1 MPSSPRSSSR
11 PRLAA
16 AVLTAAGFLAGAEA
30 PGAER
35 PATAAP
41 DFSALDR
48 AIDAGEFPKLG
59 SVLVERGG
67 AVLYERYVAGDAATL
82 RDTRSVTKTITGL
95 LVGAAIADGRLAGV
109 DARVLPF
116 FPERTVARADPRKAA
131 ITVEDLLTMSSILE
145 CDDWNDFSTG
155 NEERMYLVDDWIGFA
170 LDLPARAF
178 PSWVAR
184 PEASPHGRAYSYCT
198 AGVFLLGQVVA
209 RAVGEPV
216 EDYAQRRLF
225 APLGIGRVDWK
236 RSPHGLAQTGGG
248 LGLASRDLLRLA
260 RLTLDGGRVGERP
273 LLPREWIDRSLR
285 PHATIDESTEYGY
298 LWWLKD
304 FGSPDRPAPAAYMS
318 GNGGNKVMVFPTLDL
333 AVVVT
338 STNYNQRGMHDVTDR
353 LVRDFLLPA
362 LAPLAGSSRSPA
374 IEPSTRP

>member
-1 MPSSPRSSSR
+1 MPNPPSSSTLPRLGSAV
-11 PRLAA
+11 LAA
-16 AVLTAAGFLAGAEA
+16 ACLFAAAGAEA
-30 PGAER
+30 AER
-35 PATAAP
+35 PSSPDP

-59 SVLVERGG
+59 SVVAARGG
-67 AVLYERYVAGDAATL
+67 EIVYERYVAGDAATL
-82 RDTRSVTKTITGL
+82 RDTRSATKTITGM

-109 DARVLPF
+109 DALVLPY
-116 FPERTVARADPRKAA
+116 FPERTVARPDPRKAA

-155 NEERMYLVDDWIGFA
+155 NEERMYLVDDWVGFA
-170 LDLPARAF
+170 LDLPPRAF

-216 EDYAQRRLF
+216 EDYARRRLF
-225 APLGIGRVDWK
+225 APLGIEHADWK
-236 RSPHGLAQTGGG
+236 RSPLGLAQTGGG

-260 RLTLDGGRVGERP
+260 RLTLDGGRAGERQ
-273 LLPREWIDRSLR
+273 LLPRAWVERSLR
-285 PHATIDESTEYGY
+285 PHATIDDSTEYGY

-304 FGSPDRPAPAAYMS
+304 FGTSDRPAPAAYMS

-362 LAPLAGSSRSPA
+362 LNPKT
-374 IEPSTRP
+374 E